1 MAETNDHS
9 TPENLKM
16 KHQLYREQQLK
27 CSLEEAW
34 KFFSAANNL
43 SKITPKEMN
52 FIVITELL
60 DDEIYK
66 GMIIDYYV
74 SPLLGIKM
82 PWKTE
87 ITEVDFQK
95 SFTDFQKKGPYK
107 LWNHKHEFIKNENG
121 VLMKDTID
129 YELPMGLL
137 GEIAHRLFVKKKLEH
152 IFDYR
157 KNVLE
162 KMFNTEKNEL

>member
-1 MAETNDHS
+1 MI
-9 TPENLKM
+9 
-16 KHQLYREQQLK
+16 HQLYKEQQLN

-34 KFFSAANNL
+34 SFFSSANNL

-52 FIVITELL
+52 FIVRTDLP
-60 DDEIYK
+60 DDKIYK

-82 PWKTE
+82 SWQTE
-87 ITEVDFQK
+87 ITEANFQK

-107 LWNHKHEFIKNENG
+107 LWNHRHEFIENDNG

-129 YELPMGLL
+129 YELPMGFL
-137 GEIAHRLFVKKKLEH
+137 GEMAHKLFVRNKLEH
-152 IFDYR
+152 IFEYR
-157 KNVLE
+157 RVILE
-162 KMFNTEKNEL
+162 KMFNSKKNY